1 MLIGMSARRFL
12 RLVSRIDF
20 DCHFPEDS
28 ISFIANTETAM
39 MKFNRRHFLRT
50 AAVAGAGAAA
60 TPLLAGP
67 EAPAAGSRPVT
78 DEILGRIAAEPVLQL
93 KDLKDPVIIES
104 IELLRKGKDHFV
116 RVRSRDGAEG
126 VSVDDGRMGVFHPIL
141 NQLVIPYFI
150 GKDARELEEH
160 LFGVYRYQSNYK
172 LQGLP
177 FWVPVALVE
186 FAILDLLGRL
196 SRQSLGEMLG
206 GIVRTEVPFYV
217 ASGRRDT
224 TPEQEID
231 YLKSLVEK
239 TGARAIKYRVGGR
252 MSRNQDALPGRT
264 DKLIPLSRKV
274 FGDKMAIHADANSSY
289 DPPEA
294 IRVGRLLEDIKAVY
308 FEEPCPFDNF
318 DATKQVADALAIPI
332 GLGEQE
338 SSQWRF
344 QWCIRERVM
353 DVVQPDLYYYGGLIR
368 SRRVARMAERAG
380 LATTLHLSG
389 GFGFV
394 YSLHF
399 ASCTPK
405 IGPWQEYK
413 KGVETYGQWFNPPL
427 RTVEGAIGVPR
438 GPGLGLAAP
447 GEILKGATPVR
458 ESDASGKPGAEG

>member
-1 MLIGMSARRFL
+1 
-12 RLVSRIDF
+12 
-20 DCHFPEDS
+20 
-28 ISFIANTETAM
+28 
-39 MKFNRRHFLRT
+39 MKFNRRHFLRAATVAGVGT
-50 AAVAGAGAAA
+50 AAA
-60 TPLLAGP
+60 PLLARP
-67 EAPAAGSRPVT
+67 THSSSGSSGPVT
-78 DEILGRIAAEPVLQL
+78 DEVLERAATAPVLQT
-93 KDLKDPVIIES
+93 KKLKDPVVIES
-104 IELLRKGKDHFV
+104 IELLRKGRDHFV

-126 VSVDDGRMGVFHPIL
+126 LSVDDGRMEIFHPIL

-172 LQGLP
+172 LQGLA

-196 SRQSLGEMLG
+196 ANQSLGEMLG

-231 YLKSLVEK
+231 YLKGLVEK

-252 MSRNQDALPGRT
+252 MDCNRDALPGRT

-274 FGDKMAIHADANSSY
+274 FGDKMVIHADANSSY

-294 IRVGRLLEDIKAVY
+294 IRVGRLLEDIKAVHY
-308 FEEPCPFDNF
+308 EEPCPFDNF
-318 DATKQVADALAIPI
+318 DATKKVADTLSIPVA
-332 GLGEQE
+332 LGEQE
-338 SSQWRF
+338 SSHWRF
-344 QWCIRERVM
+344 QWCIHNRVA
-353 DVVQPDLYYYGGLIR
+353 DIVQPDLYYYGGMIR
-368 SRRVARMAERAG
+368 SRRVARMAEKAG
-380 LATTLHLSG
+380 MGTTVHLSG

-399 ASCTPK
+399 ASCTTQ

-413 KGVETYGQWFNPPL
+413 KGVETYGQWFDPPL
-427 RTVEGAIGVPR
+427 RIVDGAINIPR
-438 GPGLGLAAP
+438 GPGLGLADSK
-447 GEILKGATPVR
+447 EILKGAVPVLGKN
-458 ESDASGKPGAEG
+458 ASGGAEASG